1 MCRGSDRNFSL
12 RAVLHERWIWRETEF
27 LDFCI
32 CVFVMGPGMWTS
44 LVGCVSD
51 IDTGGWAD
59 AHNLLSS
66 PNLAVRTD
74 LDSDNH
80 SDLDLTSLFQSPG
93 CGTQCRSRD
102 GWACRRGRIRQTHPL
117 GLSIGYMVPT
127 GTGGQIWYPIVF
139 LRVNNIS
146 TKT

>member
-1 MCRGSDRNFSL
+1 MCRGSDMYFLL
-12 RAVLHERWIWRETEF
+12 RAVLHERWIWRESSSTF
-27 LDFCI
+27 
-32 CVFVMGPGMWTS
+32 VFVFLWWDLGMWTS
-44 LVGCVSD
+44 FVGCVSD
-51 IDTGGWAD
+51 VNTGVWAH

-66 PNLAVRTD
+66 PNLEVRTD

-127 GTGGQIWYPIVF
+127 GTGGQMWYPIVF